1 MIVVLSPAKTLNYN
15 KKTLANLYT
24 EPIFQKEATEL
35 VRELQQYTPPEL
47 STLMKISDDLAELNF
62 KRNLSF
68 QVKST
73 LENSKQA
80 ILTFSGTV
88 YQGMRADE
96 FSEDELQFA
105 QNHIRILS
113 GLYGILRPL
122 DLIQPHRL
130 EMGIKLKNP
139 KGKDLYSFWKDKIT
153 NYLNEEINK
162 HNDKNLINLAS
173 NEYFSA
179 IDTKSFTGKIIN
191 ISFKEYRCGTYKIV
205 AVYAKR
211 ARGLMSRY
219 IAENKVNNIEILK
232 NFEEEGYVYNEELSS
247 DNEFVFTRHSKI

>member
-24 EPIFQKEATEL
+24 KPIFQKEATEL
-35 VRELQQYTPPEL
+35 VKELQQYTPPEL

-68 QVKST
+68 QMKAT

-80 ILTFSGTV
+80 ILTFQGTV

-113 GLYGILRPL
+113 GLYGVLRPL

-130 EMGIKLKNP
+130 EMGIKLKNS

-153 NYLNEEINK
+153 NYLNEEIDK
-162 HNDKNLINLAS
+162 HNDKILINLAS

-179 IDTKSFTGKIIN
+179 INTKSFAGKIIN
-191 ISFKEYRCGTYKIV
+191 ISFKEYRYGTYKIV

-219 IAENKVNNIEILK
+219 IAENKVKNIEILK
-232 NFEEEGYVYNEELSS
+232 NFEEEGYAYNEELSS
-247 DNEFVFTRHSKI
+247 DNEFVFTRHGKI